1 MSNHEYLD
9 KVVQSGPMHEVVG
22 VVHDRHSLETL
33 EECLME
39 SGFDR
44 GDIDI
49 MANSGEVDGAAR
61 PGRERNNREAAD
73 YRRHEVLTF
82 GDEVGAHV
90 LAYGTLI
97 SIGSMGAAIPVVS
110 SGGAAIA
117 LVAALV
123 AGGAV
128 GGGVGRFVRNRLV
141 GSSETRKLERDL
153 TDGGMA
159 VLVRVLDRA
168 GESRALTAMRECGAD
183 TVHVHD
189 VEMMKTLHDIPLAAM
204 MPDPWLGNQRLG
216 G

>member
-22 VVHDRHSLETL
+22 VVHDRRSLEAL
-33 EECLME
+33 EERLME

-49 MANSGEVDGAAR
+49 MANDGEVDGTAR
-61 PGRERNNREAAD
+61 PGRERNKREAAD

-82 GDEVGAHV
+82 DDEVGAHV

-97 SIGSMGAAIPVVS
+97 SIGSIGAAIPVVA
-110 SGGAAIA
+110 SGGAALAI
-117 LVAALV
+117 VAALV

-141 GSSETRKLERDL
+141 GSSETRKLEHDL
-153 TDGGMA
+153 ADGGMA

-168 GESRALTAMRECGAD
+168 GESRALTAMRECRAD
-183 TVHVHD
+183 AVHVHD
-189 VEMMKTLHDIPLAAM
+189 VEMMKTLHGIPLAAM
-204 MPDPWLGNQRLG
+204 MPDPWLGNKRLG